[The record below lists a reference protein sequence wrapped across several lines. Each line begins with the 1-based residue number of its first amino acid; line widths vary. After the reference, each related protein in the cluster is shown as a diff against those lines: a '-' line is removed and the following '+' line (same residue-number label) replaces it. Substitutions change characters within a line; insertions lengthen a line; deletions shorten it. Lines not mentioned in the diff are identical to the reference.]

1 MSKLVSMKVDRS
13 SREEKS
19 EAMSTPGDS
28 SPIYPYGLNI
38 SLNED
43 ALEKLDVGVGD
54 FTIGAELVIVAKV
67 RVDSLSSNASI
78 AGGDSARVGLQITD
92 LCLEDNAAKAESAA
106 TALYGKGDKG

>member
-19 EAMSTPGDS
+19 EAISTPGDA
-28 SPIYPYGLNI
+28 PMYPYGLNV
-38 SLNED
+38 SLDED

-54 FTIGAELVIVAKV
+54 FKIGAELVIVAKV

>member
-19 EAMSTPGDS
+19 EAISTPGDS
-28 SPIYPYGLNI
+28 PMYPYGLNV
-38 SLNED
+38 SLDED

-54 FTIGAELVIVAKV
+54 FKIGAELVIVAKV